1 MVKRAL
7 LILNP
12 TARGATPRGWLR
24 EGIDALDG
32 WEATISQTESAGHAI
47 ELAREAAAHGM
58 DAVVACGGD
67 GTVNEVANGLAGS
80 QTAMA
85 VVRGGTANGWS
96 KEVKLPRKPADAVR
110 LLSTGERRVVD
121 LGRAVYGGSAADSGG
136 GAAEHERYFLLMAGI
151 GFDASIVRQA
161 SGTLKRRLGAAAY
174 LLQGARSVFS
184 HRAVAVELLVDG
196 APLSTS
202 LYWLLVGNT
211 RSYAGV
217 VNVTHLAAADDG
229 RLDLCL
235 LEQGGLLRI
244 TWLLPWVLLRRHHQ
258 RAHMQYR
265 PVESLEVRT
274 AGLPVQVDGE
284 YLTETPIRIEV
295 APRALQV
302 IVPAGLRSP
311 LFASDTRKE
320 P

>member
-1 MVKRAL
+1 MVQRAL

-12 TARGATPRGWLR
+12 TARGAPPREWLR

-47 ELAREAAAHGM
+47 ELARDAAANGL

-85 VVRGGTANGWS
+85 VVRGGTANVWS

-121 LGRAVYGGSAADSGG
+121 LGRAVYSAGADGDS
-136 GAAEHERYFLLMAGI
+136 ERYFLLMAGI

-161 SGTLKRRLGAAAY
+161 SGKLKRRLGAAAY
-174 LLQGARSVFS
+174 LLQAARSVFS
-184 HRAVAVELLVDG
+184 HRAVAVEMLVDG
-196 APLSTS
+196 APMSTS
-202 LYWLLVGNT
+202 LYWLLAGNT
-211 RSYAGV
+211 RSYAGIISL
-217 VNVTHLAAADDG
+217 THQASADDG
-229 RLDLCL
+229 RLDFCL
-235 LEQGGLLRI
+235 LEQGGLPRI
-244 TWLLPWVLLRRHHQ
+244 AWLLPWVLLRRHHQ
-258 RAHMQYR
+258 RAHVQYR
-265 PVESLEVRT
+265 VVESLEVRT
-274 AGLPVQVDGE
+274 AGLPVQVDGD
-284 YLTETPIRIEV
+284 YLTETPIRIDV

-302 IVPAGLRSP
+302 IVPAELNSP
-311 LFASDTRKE
+311 LFTADARYT

>member
-12 TARGATPRGWLR
+12 TARGAPPREWLR

-47 ELAREAAAHGM
+47 ELARDAAANGM

-85 VVRGGTANGWS
+85 VVRGGTANVWS
-96 KEVKLPRKPADAVR
+96 KEIKLPRKPADAVR

-121 LGRAVYGGSAADSGG
+121 LGRAVYGGGADGESK
-136 GAAEHERYFLLMAGI
+136 RYFLLMAGI

-161 SGTLKRRLGAAAY
+161 SGALKRRLGAAAY

-196 APLSTS
+196 APLSAS

-211 RSYAGV
+211 RSYAGLV
-217 VNVTHLAAADDG
+217 SLTHQAAADDG
-229 RLDLCL
+229 RLDFCL
-235 LEQGGLLRI
+235 LEQGGLPRI
-244 TWLLPWVLLRRHHQ
+244 AWLLPWVLLRRHHQ
-258 RAHMQYR
+258 RAHVQYR
-265 PVESLEVRT
+265 SVESLAVRT

-311 LFASDTRKE
+311 LFTSDAREE

>member
-12 TARGATPRGWLR
+12 TARGAPPREWLR

-47 ELAREAAAHGM
+47 ELARDAAANGM
-58 DAVVACGGD
+58 DVVVACGGD

-85 VVRGGTANGWS
+85 VVRGGTANVWS
-96 KEVKLPRKPADAVR
+96 KEIKLPRKPADAVH

-121 LGRAVYGGSAADSGG
+121 LGRAVYGGG
-136 GAAEHERYFLLMAGI
+136 ENERYFLLMAGI

-161 SGTLKRRLGAAAY
+161 SGALKRRLGAAAY

-196 APLSTS
+196 APLSSS

-211 RSYAGV
+211 RSYAGLV
-217 VNVTHLAAADDG
+217 SLTHQAAADDG
-229 RLDLCL
+229 RLDFCL
-235 LEQGGLLRI
+235 LEQGGLPRI
-244 TWLLPWVLLRRHHQ
+244 AWLLPWVLLRRHHQ
-258 RAHMQYR
+258 RAHVQYR
-265 PVESLEVRT
+265 SAESLEVRT
-274 AGLPVQVDGE
+274 AGLPVQMDGE
-284 YLTETPIRIEV
+284 YLTETPVRFEI

-311 LFASDTRKE
+311 LFTSDARKE

>member
-1 MVKRAL
+1 
-7 LILNP
+7 
-12 TARGATPRGWLR
+12 
-24 EGIDALDG
+24 
-32 WEATISQTESAGHAI
+32 
-47 ELAREAAAHGM
+47 
-58 DAVVACGGD
+58 
-67 GTVNEVANGLAGS
+67 
-80 QTAMA
+80 
-85 VVRGGTANGWS
+85 GTANVWS

-121 LGRAVYGGSAADSGG
+121 LGRAVYGGD
-136 GAAEHERYFLLMAGI
+136 AAERERYFLLMAGI

-161 SGTLKRRLGAAAY
+161 SEKLKRRLGAAAY

-196 APLSTS
+196 EPLSAS
-202 LYWLLVGNT
+202 LYWLLAGNT

-217 VNVTHLAAADDG
+217 ISLTHQAAADDG
-229 RLDLCL
+229 RLDVCL
-235 LEQGGLLRI
+235 LEQGGLPRI
-244 TWLLPWVLLRRHHQ
+244 AWLLPWVLLRRHHQ
-258 RAHMQYR
+258 RAHVQYR
-265 PVESLEVRT
+265 TVESLAVRT

-302 IVPAGLRSP
+302 IVPAELDSP
-311 LFASDTRKE
+311 LFTSDTRKE

>member
-12 TARGATPRGWLR
+12 TARGAPPREWLR

-47 ELAREAAAHGM
+47 ELARDAAANGM

-85 VVRGGTANGWS
+85 VVRGGTANVWS
-96 KEVKLPRKPADAVR
+96 KEIKLPRKPADAVR

-121 LGRAVYGGSAADSGG
+121 LGRAVYGGGADGES
-136 GAAEHERYFLLMAGI
+136 ERYFLLMAGI

-161 SGTLKRRLGAAAY
+161 SGALKRRLGAAAY

-196 APLSTS
+196 APLSAS

-211 RSYAGV
+211 RSYAGLV
-217 VNVTHLAAADDG
+217 SLTHQAAADDG
-229 RLDLCL
+229 RLDFCL
-235 LEQGGLLRI
+235 LEQGGLPRI
-244 TWLLPWVLLRRHHQ
+244 AWLLPWVLLRRHHQ
-258 RAHMQYR
+258 RAHVRYR

-302 IVPAGLRSP
+302 IVPAELNSP
-311 LFASDTRKE
+311 LFTSDAREE

>member
-12 TARGATPRGWLR
+12 TARGAPPREWLR

-47 ELAREAAAHGM
+47 ELARDAAANGM

-85 VVRGGTANGWS
+85 VVRGGTANVWS
-96 KEVKLPRKPADAVR
+96 KEIKLPRKPADAVR

-121 LGRAVYGGSAADSGG
+121 LGRAVYGGGADGESK
-136 GAAEHERYFLLMAGI
+136 RYFLLMAGI

-161 SGTLKRRLGAAAY
+161 SGALKRRLGAAAY

-196 APLSTS
+196 APLSAS

-211 RSYAGV
+211 RSYAGLISL
-217 VNVTHLAAADDG
+217 THQAAADDG
-229 RLDLCL
+229 RLDFCL
-235 LEQGGLLRI
+235 LEQGGLPRI
-244 TWLLPWVLLRRHHQ
+244 AWLLPWVLLRRHHQ
-258 RAHMQYR
+258 RAHVQYR
-265 PVESLEVRT
+265 SVESLEVRT

-295 APRALQV
+295 APRALHV
-302 IVPAGLRSP
+302 IVPAELNSP
-311 LFASDTRKE
+311 LFTSDARKE

>member
-12 TARGATPRGWLR
+12 TARGATPREWLR

-47 ELAREAAAHGM
+47 ELARDAAASGM

-96 KEVKLPRKPADAVR
+96 KEVKLPRKPADAIR
-110 LLSTGERRVVD
+110 LLSTGERRWVD
-121 LGRAVYGGSAADSGG
+121 LGRAVYGGSIASGIGG
-136 GAAEHERYFLLMAGI
+136 GAEHERYFLLMAGI

-161 SGTLKRRLGAAAY
+161 SVKLKRRLGAAAY

-196 APLSTS
+196 APLSAS
-202 LYWLLVGNT
+202 LYWLLMGNT

-217 VNVTHLAAADDG
+217 VNVTHLAVADDG
-229 RLDLCL
+229 RLDFCL
-235 LEQGGLLRI
+235 LEQGGLPRI
-244 TWLLPWVLLRRHHQ
+244 AWLLPWLLLRRHHQ

-265 PVESLEVRT
+265 QVESLEVRT

-295 APRALQV
+295 APRALRV
-302 IVPAGLRSP
+302 IVPAKLNSP
-311 LFASDTRKE
+311 LFTSDARE
-320 P
+320 NP

>member
-12 TARGATPRGWLR
+12 TARGAPPREWLR

-47 ELAREAAAHGM
+47 ELARDAAANGM

-85 VVRGGTANGWS
+85 VVRGGTANVWS
-96 KEVKLPRKPADAVR
+96 KEIKLPRKPADAVR

-121 LGRAVYGGSAADSGG
+121 LGRAVYGGGADGESK
-136 GAAEHERYFLLMAGI
+136 RYFLLMAGI

-161 SGTLKRRLGAAAY
+161 SGALKRRLGAAAY

-184 HRAVAVELLVDG
+184 HRAVAVELLVNG
-196 APLSTS
+196 APLSAS

-211 RSYAGV
+211 RSYAGLISL
-217 VNVTHLAAADDG
+217 THQAAADDG
-229 RLDLCL
+229 RLDFCL
-235 LEQGGLLRI
+235 LEQGGLPRI
-244 TWLLPWVLLRRHHQ
+244 AWLLPWVLLRRHHQ
-258 RAHMQYR
+258 RAHVRYR
-265 PVESLEVRT
+265 SVESLEVRT
-274 AGLPVQVDGE
+274 AGLSVQVDGE

-302 IVPAGLRSP
+302 IVPAGLNSP
-311 LFASDTRKE
+311 LFTSDAREE

>member
-12 TARGATPRGWLR
+12 TARGAPPREWLR

-47 ELAREAAAHGM
+47 ELARDAAANGM

-85 VVRGGTANGWS
+85 VVRGGTANVWS
-96 KEVKLPRKPADAVR
+96 KEIKLPRKPADAVR

-121 LGRAVYGGSAADSGG
+121 LGRAVYGGGADGES
-136 GAAEHERYFLLMAGI
+136 ERYFLLMAGI

-161 SGTLKRRLGAAAY
+161 SGALKRRLGAAAY

-184 HRAVAVELLVDG
+184 HRAVAVELLVNG
-196 APLSTS
+196 APLSAS

-211 RSYAGV
+211 RSYAGLISL
-217 VNVTHLAAADDG
+217 THQAAADDG
-229 RLDLCL
+229 RLDFCL
-235 LEQGGLLRI
+235 LEQGGLPRI
-244 TWLLPWVLLRRHHQ
+244 AWLLPWVLLRRHHQ
-258 RAHMQYR
+258 RAHVQYR
-265 PVESLEVRT
+265 SVESLEVRT

-295 APRALQV
+295 APRALHV
-302 IVPAGLRSP
+302 IVPAELNSP
-311 LFASDTRKE
+311 LFTSDARKE